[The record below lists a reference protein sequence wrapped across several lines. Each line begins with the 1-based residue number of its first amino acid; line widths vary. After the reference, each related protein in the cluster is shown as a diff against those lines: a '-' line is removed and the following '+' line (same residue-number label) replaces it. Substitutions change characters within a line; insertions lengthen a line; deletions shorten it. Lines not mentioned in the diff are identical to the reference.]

1 MARYLF
7 RFGYCTP
14 SQWAANEA
22 HGWEDESSSAFL
34 VEADSPEAA
43 LAWGAEVAE
52 AFVQAL
58 FAADGRAVG
67 ALSWKEARFAH
78 WLEDSPEDAFPP
90 EHLRKLPV
98 VRVGE
103 LPEPRRL

>member
-1 MARYLF
+1 MTRYLF

-22 HGWEDESSSAFL
+22 HGGEDESSSAFF

-52 AFVQAL
+52 AFVQSL
-58 FAADGRAVG
+58 FSSSGWTAG
-67 ALSWKEARFAH
+67 APSWKEARFAH
-78 WLEDSPEDAFPP
+78 WLEESPEDAFPP
-90 EHLRKLPV
+90 EQLRTLPV
-98 VRVGE
+98 VKAGE
-103 LPEPRRL
+103 LPDLRRL